1 LRQNAEPDIVIL
13 LVGNKIDLVE
23 KDPSARQVT
32 TEEATAFAKQ
42 NGLFF
47 AEASAVSSVNV
58 KFIFEKL
65 LQEIYNQRSRAQ
77 AEGNGRSQQELTAQG
92 GMKIAPH
99 QHDQYANNCSNEL
112 SNCQC

>member
-65 LQEIYNQRSRAQ
+65 LQGKCAVFSHRDHSDRLVRN
-77 AEGNGRSQQELTAQG
+77 L
-92 GMKIAPH
+92 
-99 QHDQYANNCSNEL
+99 
-112 SNCQC
+112 